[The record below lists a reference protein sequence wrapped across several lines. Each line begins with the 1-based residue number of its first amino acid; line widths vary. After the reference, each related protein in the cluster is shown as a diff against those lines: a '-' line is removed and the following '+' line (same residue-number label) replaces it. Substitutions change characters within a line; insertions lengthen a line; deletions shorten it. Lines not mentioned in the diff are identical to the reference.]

1 MAFLTNMFTAEFI
14 GEDFYF
20 RAAMMTFTEKRFQV
34 PEGFKSRAMAAWR
47 IHCVRLLRVFDHAC
61 VKQRTEWKRAD
72 PAVAPP
78 KSAPVGSRRNFS
90 MVRVHPL
97 MEKQ

>member
-1 MAFLTNMFTAEFI
+1 MFAAEFI
-14 GEDFYF
+14 GEYFYL
-20 RAAMMTFTEKRFQV
+20 RAAMMTFTEKRLQIS
-34 PEGFKSRAMAAWR
+34 EGFKSRAMAAWR
-47 IHCVRLLRVFDHAC
+47 IHCVLLLRVFDHAC
-61 VKQRTEWKRAD
+61 VKQRTERKRAG
-72 PAVAPP
+72 PAVTPK